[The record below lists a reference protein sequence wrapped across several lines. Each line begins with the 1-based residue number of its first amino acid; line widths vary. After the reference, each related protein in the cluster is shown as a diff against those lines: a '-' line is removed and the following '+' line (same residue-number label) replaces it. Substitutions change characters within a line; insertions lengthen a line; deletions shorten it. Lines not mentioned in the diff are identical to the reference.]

1 VSEGVARRPGVGA
14 LGANGDAGAN
24 DVAVATRE
32 PGATRGLISGT
43 IPFSSVDGPGNRFV
57 AFLQGCDFDCIACH
71 NPYTIHVCHHC
82 GECVEACASG
92 ALTFDGA
99 EVSWDADACTGG
111 DACLRAC
118 RFDSTP
124 KARTLSVGELVE
136 AVRGPAPFL
145 SGVTVSGGEATLQ
158 ADFVR
163 DFFAVLKADPR
174 LGRLTCFVDS
184 NGGAPAEVWDD
195 LDPVM
200 DGAMIDLKAFDDDVH
215 RRMTAHSNAPVLRSI
230 ELLAARGKLHEVR
243 LLLLPG
249 VNDAPEQLARTAAWL
264 RGVDPEMRVK
274 VIGFRCHGVRPVA
287 GDVPEPTAEAM
298 AGYAAVLRG
307 EGIERIV
314 VV

>member
-1 VSEGVARRPGVGA
+1 MIEGLPPGAGRGA
-14 LGANGDAGAN
+14 AGGM
-24 DVAVATRE
+24 R
-32 PGATRGLISGT
+32 PGATRGLLSGT

-57 AFLQGCDFDCIACH
+57 AFLQGCNFDCIACH

-82 GECVEACASG
+82 GECVDACASG

-99 EVSWDADACTGG
+99 EVSWDAGACTGC
-111 DACLRAC
+111 DDCVRAC

-124 KARTLSVGELVE
+124 KARALAVDELVE

-158 ADFVR
+158 AGFVR
-163 DFFAVLKADPR
+163 DFFATLKADPQ

-184 NGGAPAEVWDD
+184 NGAAPAEVWDD

-215 RRMTAHSNAPVLRSI
+215 RRMTAQPNAPVLRSI
-230 ELLAARGKLHEVR
+230 ERLAARGKLHEVR

-249 VNDAPEQLARTAAWL
+249 VNDAPERLARTAAWL
-264 RGVDPEMRVK
+264 RGVDPGMRVK
-274 VIGFRCHGVRPVA
+274 LIGFRCHGVRPIA
-287 GDVPEPTAEAM
+287 RDVPEPTSEAM
-298 AGYAAVLRG
+298 AAYVEVLRG

>member
-1 VSEGVARRPGVGA
+1 MIDGLARRPG
-14 LGANGDAGAN
+14 AGARGPGA
-24 DVAVATRE
+24 D
-32 PGATRGLISGT
+32 PGATRGLVSGT

-82 GECVEACASG
+82 GECVEACESG

-111 DACLRAC
+111 DACIRAC

-124 KARTLSVGELVE
+124 KARTLSVDELVE

-163 DFFAVLKADPR
+163 DFFAVLKADAR
-174 LGRLTCFVDS
+174 LGRLSCFVDS
-184 NGGAPAEVWDD
+184 NGGASAEVWDD

-215 RRMTAHSNAPVLRSI
+215 RRMTGQPNAAVLRSI
-230 ELLAARGKLHEVR
+230 EHLAARGKLHEVR

-249 VNDAPEQLARTAAWL
+249 VNDAPEQLARAAAWL
-264 RGVDPEMRVK
+264 HGVDPGMRVK
-274 VIGFRCHGVRPVA
+274 LIGFRCHGVRPIA
-287 GDVPEPTAEAM
+287 RDVSEPTAEAM
-298 AGYAAVLRG
+298 AGYAEVLRS
-307 EGIERIV
+307 EGLERIV
-314 VV
+314 LV

>member
-1 VSEGVARRPGVGA
+1 MIEGPPPG
-14 LGANGDAGAN
+14 AGRA
-24 DVAVATRE
+24 AAGGLR
-32 PGATRGLISGT
+32 PGATRGLVSGT

-57 AFLQGCDFDCIACH
+57 AFLQGCNFDCIACH
-71 NPYTIHVCHHC
+71 NPYTIHACHHC
-82 GECVEACASG
+82 GECVDACASG

-99 EVSWDADACTGG
+99 EVSWDADACSGC
-111 DACLRAC
+111 DDCIRAC

-124 KARTLSVGELVE
+124 KARTRSVDELVE

-158 ADFVR
+158 AGFVR
-163 DFFAVLKADPR
+163 DFFATLKADAR

-184 NGGAPAEVWDD
+184 NGAAPTAVWDD

-215 RRMTAHSNAPVLRSI
+215 RRMTAQPNAPVLRSI
-230 ELLAARGKLHEVR
+230 EHLAARGKLHEVR

-249 VNDAPEQLARTAAWL
+249 VNDAPEHLARTAAWL
-264 RGVDPEMRVK
+264 RGVDPDVRVK
-274 VIGFRCHGVRPVA
+274 VIGFRCHGVRPIA

-298 AGYAAVLRG
+298 AGYAEVLRG
-307 EGIERIV
+307 EGLERLV
-314 VV
+314 LV